1 MSGVAGEEVGDDIIT
16 NRDVE
21 TPDVVP
27 GGDPKES
34 SPVIANED
42 VVATD
47 PAAPQ
52 KEESPPE
59 PAAQDKNPTPPP
71 NTDSPDAPA
80 EHEGTASPEPL
91 LASRKDEEEEE
102 EDNVATVVVNLS
114 STEQLDQ
121 EEPEK
126 QPRKTSLGEISKANS
141 SNIPAK
147 EEPVVTEKFEG
158 KGYVM
163 HKRMPTCSLHGLFL

>member
-1 MSGVAGEEVGDDIIT
+1 MSGVEGEEVGDTIA

-34 SPVIANED
+34 SPVVANED
-42 VVATD
+42 VVAS
-47 PAAPQ
+47 APQ
-52 KEESPPE
+52 KEAE
-59 PAAQDKNPTPPP
+59 NPTPPP
-71 NTDSPDAPA
+71 TTDSPDAPA
-80 EHEGTASPEPL
+80 EHEGTGSPEPL
-91 LASRKDEEEEE
+91 LASPKDEEEE

-114 STEQLDQ
+114 STEQLDE

-126 QPRKTSLGEISKANS
+126 QPRKEEKS
-141 SNIPAK
+141 SNNIPAK
-147 EEPVVTEKFEG
+147 EEPVVAEEKFEG

-163 HKRMPTCSLHGLFL
+163 NKGM